1 MFEVVK
7 TFVHE
12 TGFEITPFYMQGT
25 GFVFLPKELET
36 QLGYEDLAHT
46 MAQSDSFKEGIEYV
60 ILRDSNL
67 LEFKELL
74 RSINSIDQP
83 CKTGDESIKYSPS
96 LLLLTESGLYT
107 AMILSRKPN
116 AENFRRWITC
126 EILPSI
132 RKKGFYLHPSQGDM
146 ELSTQHHVP
155 LYIGDIQALTLLP
168 KVVDKLK
175 AQIQEFRQ
183 ENYERL
189 DQIEAVLSE
198 CYRQHDIFGG
208 WKKIKM
214 LVDDMTE
221 IYDLTEEERRK
232 YFSVL
237 CQEHDICLPEK
248 AILEREEEYYD
259 VKTMAQRLGI
269 YSTNGKPHVLLITAI
284 IAHLKLDKYQ
294 KSAYGVAKY
303 SEKAISAVSQWLK
316 EQGFPQKLQLAWGKT
331 KRQFELKYLRKK

>member
-12 TGFEITPFYMQGT
+12 TGFEITPFCMQGT

-36 QLGYEDLAHT
+36 QLGYEDLSKTILH
-46 MAQSDSFKEGIEYV
+46 SESFAEGVEYI
-60 ILRDSNL
+60 ILRDSKL
-67 LEFKELL
+67 REFKELL
-74 RSINSIDQP
+74 NRGNTITSV
-83 CKTGDESIKYSPS
+83 IKEGLMHSNA

-116 AENFRRWITC
+116 AANFRRWITC

-146 ELSTQHHVP
+146 ELSTQHHVS
-155 LYIGDIQALTLLP
+155 LYIDEIKALLP
-168 KVVDKLK
+168 KVVDSLKASFK

-198 CYRQHDIFGG
+198 CQRQHDIFGG

-221 IYDLTEEERRK
+221 IYELTEEERRK

-259 VKTMAQRLGI
+259 VKTIAQTSHWLTISIRYSLKSMPRGI
-269 YSTNGKPHVLLITAI
+269 ESTSLNTFSFPNSLT
-284 IAHLKLDKYQ
+284 
-294 KSAYGVAKY
+294 
-303 SEKAISAVSQWLK
+303 SQS
-316 EQGFPQKLQLAWGKT
+316 
-331 KRQFELKYLRKK
+331 